1 MEILDFAELFDFEQ
15 YIKISLAIFAIANPF
30 VVLPVYLGMTRG
42 RQKSDRVKT
51 ITTACVFF
59 IGTGAVFAFFGVT
72 ILSIFGITVE
82 AFMVAGGLLI
92 LFAALD
98 MVRQE
103 VKDDAPSESGDP
115 ISIGLVP
122 IGMPLLGGPGMIAAV
137 VIFAGQNPTFVHQLV
152 VLISVIITA
161 AVCFGVFY
169 IGDSIGHLIRG
180 KVGLVMQRVLGL
192 ILLAIAIELIMDGIG
207 FHFEELTPIV

>member
-1 MEILDFAELFDFEQ
+1 MDAANLEELLDFEE

-30 VVLPVYLGMTRG
+30 VVLPIYLGMTRG
-42 RQKSDRVKT
+42 RDKPERIKT

-59 IGTGAVFAFFGVT
+59 IGTGAVFSFFGVT
-72 ILSIFGITVE
+72 ILAIFGITVE

-103 VKDDAPSESGDP
+103 VADDAPIETGDP

-122 IGMPLLGGPGMIAAV
+122 IGMPLLGGPGMIASV
-137 VIFAGQNPTFVHQLV
+137 VVFAGQNPTFIHQLV
-152 VLISVIITA
+152 VFISVIITA
-161 AVCFGVFY
+161 AACFGVFY

-207 FHFEELTPIV
+207 YHFEELTPIV